1 MKYLNMFFLM
11 TLLLLWLG
19 ESFAAPILVPS
30 PPKIKAKG
38 YLLVDYNSGR
48 VLAEKNADTRMEPA
62 SLTKMLSSYVVAYEL
77 HEGNI
82 KPDDLV
88 TISKKAWK
96 MPGSRM
102 FAEVGKQIKVQEL
115 LKGIIIQSG
124 NDATVALAEFIAGS
138 EEAFASLMNQ
148 HAQELGMISSNF
160 VNSTGLPHK
169 DHYTTPRDMATIG
182 KALIRD
188 FPEHYEWYSQKE
200 FRFNG
205 IKQYNRNKLLWRDKS
220 VDGIKTGHTE
230 SAGFCLVASAEKEGM
245 RLVSVLLG
253 AKSENARANE
263 SQKLLGYGFRFYES
277 HQLYA
282 ADVPLTEVP
291 VWKGGKDLI
300 SLGLKEDLHVTVP
313 RGQYKNLDASMKIT
327 SKIIAPTTKGQ
338 ELGVLSVKLGD
349 LDFTERKLVALES
362 IESGSL
368 WNNLLDEVK
377 LLFE

>member
-19 ESFAAPILVPS
+19 ESLAAPILVPS
-30 PPKIKAKG
+30 PPKIKAEG
-38 YLLVDYNSGR
+38 FLLIDFNSGR

-77 HEGNI
+77 REGNI
-82 KPDDLV
+82 KFEDMV

-102 FAEVGKQIKVQEL
+102 FAEVGKKIEVQEL
-115 LKGIIIQSG
+115 LKGVIIQSG
-124 NDATVALAEFIAGS
+124 NDATVALAEFVAGS

-169 DHYTTPRDMATIG
+169 DHYTTPRDMATIA

-188 FPEHYEWYSQKE
+188 FPEHYKWYSQKE

-205 IKQYNRNKLLWRDKS
+205 IKQYNRNKLLWRDKY
-220 VDGIKTGHTE
+220 VDGVKTGHTE
-230 SAGFCLVASAEKEGM
+230 SAGFCLVASAQRDGM
-245 RLVSVLLG
+245 RLISVLLG
-253 AKSENARANE
+253 AKSEDARANE

-291 VWKGGKDLI
+291 VWKGEKEMI
-300 SLGLKEDLHVTVP
+300 SLGLKQDLYVTVP
-313 RGQYKNLDASMKIT
+313 RGQYKNLDASMRIS
-327 SKIIAPTTKGQ
+327 SKIIAPTVKGQ
-338 ELGVLSVKLGD
+338 ELGMVSVKLGD
-349 LDFTERKLVALES
+349 LEFTERKLVALES

-368 WNNLLDEVK
+368 WNNFLDEVK

>member
-102 FAEVGKQIKVQEL
+102 FAEVGKKIKVQEL
-115 LKGIIIQSG
+115 LKGVIIQSG

>member
-19 ESFAAPILVPS
+19 ESFAAPILVPA

>member
-1 MKYLNMFFLM
+1 
-11 TLLLLWLG
+11 
-19 ESFAAPILVPS
+19 
-30 PPKIKAKG
+30 
-38 YLLVDYNSGR
+38 
-48 VLAEKNADTRMEPA
+48 
-62 SLTKMLSSYVVAYEL
+62 
-77 HEGNI
+77 
-82 KPDDLV
+82 
-88 TISKKAWK
+88 
-96 MPGSRM
+96 M

-115 LKGIIIQSG
+115 LKGVIIQSG

-188 FPEHYEWYSQKE
+188 FPEHYKWYSQKE

-349 LDFTERKLVALES
+349 LDFAERKLVALES